1 MIARPIPPRYGA
13 DKFVKRVINGYF
25 KRIEHRPGLVATSV
39 ILARATIMMFNIL
52 LNIVLFVMAALILAV
67 IFWII
72 AISLALGGSLIEGG
86 DAKAASSIALAVA
99 MLSILFVS
107 GSVLA
112 HSTTKRS
119 IESNAPLDEP
129 TSIVD
134 ESVGAV
140 GPIDFAREPS
150 YLRSR
155 ACNDAVAT
163 AIVVK
168 HVLGA
173 RVDTV
178 IIDSHGKASVRYE
191 NQSEPKDRLFD
202 TLTTLMAPIAAA
214 SIGSGELH
222 TLSTTMTLGTDR
234 KVATALTEAIVISG
248 LRPTGFTGD
257 LSAEALIN
265 AARDRCLPA
274 FEHTT
279 VDQRLMA
286 SLELDRAHIMRG
298 QRLAWVLTAR
308 PAYEAQAHAKE
319 SDS

>member
-13 DKFVKRVINGYF
+13 DKFVTRVIDGYF
-25 KRIEHRPGLVATSV
+25 KRIEHRPGLVAASV
-39 ILARATIMMFNIL
+39 ILARAVIMMFNIL

-86 DAKAASSIALAVA
+86 DTKAVSSIALAVA
-99 MLSILFVS
+99 MLSILIVG

-112 HSTTKRS
+112 HSTTKRL
-119 IESNAPLDEP
+119 IESATTVGER
-129 TSIVD
+129 TSTVEELI
-134 ESVGAV
+134 GTV
-140 GPIDFAREPS
+140 GPIDFVREP

-173 RVDTV
+173 HVDTV
-178 IIDSHGKASVRYE
+178 IIDSDGRASVVYE
-191 NQSEPKDRLFD
+191 NQSEPEDRLFD
-202 TLTTLMAPIAAA
+202 ALTTLMAPIAAA
-214 SIGSGELH
+214 SIGSGGLH
-222 TLSTTMTLGTDR
+222 VLSATMTLSTDR

-248 LRPTGFTGD
+248 LRPTGFTGN
-257 LSAEALIN
+257 LSTEALVN

-274 FEHTT
+274 FDHTT

-286 SLELDRAHIMRG
+286 SLEFDRAHIMRG

-308 PAYEAQAHAKE
+308 PAYEVQAQTQE
-319 SDS
+319 STS

>member
-13 DKFVKRVINGYF
+13 DKFVKRVINSYF
-25 KRIEHRPGLVATSV
+25 ARIEHRPGLVAASV
-39 ILARATIMMFNIL
+39 LMGRAAIMVLSIVCNIF
-52 LNIVLFVMAALILAV
+52 LFVMAAAILAV

-72 AISLALGGSLIEGG
+72 AISLALGGSLIENG
-86 DAKAASSIALAVA
+86 DVQAASNISLAVA
-99 MLSILFVS
+99 MLSLLVVT
-107 GSVLA
+107 GSTIA
-112 HSTTKRS
+112 HSTTKRL
-119 IESNAPLDEP
+119 IESSATFDEP

-168 HVLGA
+168 RVLGA
-173 RVDTV
+173 HVDTV
-178 IIDSHGKASVRYE
+178 IIDPDGRSSVRYE

-274 FEHTT
+274 FEHTI

-308 PAYEAQAHAKE
+308 PAYEAQAHTKE
-319 SDS
+319 SAS

>member
-13 DKFVKRVINGYF
+13 DKFVKRVINGYL
-25 KRIEHRPGLVATSV
+25 KRIEHRPGIVATSV
-39 ILARATIMMFNIL
+39 ILGRAAIMVL
-52 LNIVLFVMAALILAV
+52 GIVYNSFLFVMAALILTV

-86 DAKAASSIALAVA
+86 DAKAANSIAIAVA
-99 MLSILFVS
+99 MISTLVVG

-112 HSTTKRS
+112 HSTTKRLIDS
-119 IESNAPLDEP
+119 ATSADEP

-134 ESVGAV
+134 EVVGTV
-140 GPIDFAREPS
+140 GPSDYVREP

-168 HVLGA
+168 RVLGGHI
-173 RVDTV
+173 DTV
-178 IIDSHGKASVRYE
+178 TIGSNGRGTVNYEHQSVPE
-191 NQSEPKDRLFD
+191 DRLFD
-202 TLTTLMAPIAAA
+202 TLTALMAPIAAA
-214 SIGSGELH
+214 SIDDRSLRS
-222 TLSTTMTLGTDR
+222 LSKTMTLSTDR
-234 KVATALTEAIVISG
+234 KVATALTDALVISG

-257 LSAEALIN
+257 LSTEALIN

-274 FEHTT
+274 FDHTS
-279 VDQRLMA
+279 VDQRFMA

-308 PAYEAQAHAKE
+308 PAYEVQAPAKK
-319 SDS
+319 STT